1 MKIVHIFRS
10 EPTPAVEKLANI
22 LSEGQEAIRFPL
34 YEGPVDYDRLIELVF
49 SNDNDK
55 VISWW

>member
-1 MKIVHIFRS
+1 MKILHIFRS
-10 EPTPAVEKLANI
+10 EPTPDVEKLAAI
-22 LSEGQEAIRFPL
+22 LSEGQEALRFPL

-49 SNDNDK
+49 SNDK

>member
-1 MKIVHIFRS
+1 MKIVHLFRS
-10 EPTPAVEKLANI
+10 EPTPEVEELTRI
-22 LSEGQEAIRFPL
+22 LSEGQEVIRFPL

-49 SNDNDK
+49 SNDK

>member
-1 MKIVHIFRS
+1 MKLLHVFRS
-10 EPTPAVEKLANI
+10 EPTAEVEKLANI

-34 YEGPVDYDRLIELVF
+34 YKGPVDYDRLIERVF
-49 SNDNDK
+49 ANDK

>member
-10 EPTPAVEKLANI
+10 EPTPDVEKLTNI
-22 LSEGQEAIRFPL
+22 LSEGQDAVRFPL
-34 YEGPVDYDRLIELVF
+34 YEGPVDYDRLIDLIF
-49 SNDNDK
+49 SSDK

>member
-1 MKIVHIFRS
+1 MKILHIFRS
-10 EPTPAVEKLANI
+10 EPTPDVAKLTNI

-34 YEGPVDYDRLIELVF
+34 YEGPVDYDRLIKLIF
-49 SNDNDK
+49 SNEK

>member
-1 MKIVHIFRS
+1 MKIVHIFRT
-10 EPTPAVEKLANI
+10 EPTPDVEKLTTI

-34 YEGPVDYDRLIELVF
+34 YKGLVDYDRLIELVF
-49 SNDNDK
+49 SSDK

>member
-1 MKIVHIFRS
+1 MKILHIFRS
-10 EPTPAVEKLANI
+10 EPTADVEKLTSI
-22 LSEGQEAIRFPL
+22 LSEGQEAIRVPL

-49 SNDNDK
+49 SNDK

>member
-1 MKIVHIFRS
+1 MKILHILRS
-10 EPTPAVEKLANI
+10 EPTPEVEKLTNL
-22 LSEGQEAIRFPL
+22 LSEGQETIRFPL

-49 SNDNDK
+49 ANDK

>member
-10 EPTPAVEKLANI
+10 QPAPEVEKLANI
-22 LSEGQEAIRFPL
+22 LSEGQEAVRFPL
-34 YEGPVDYDRLIELVF
+34 YEAPVDYDRLIELIF
-49 SNDNDK
+49 SNDK

>member
-1 MKIVHIFRS
+1 MKILHLFRS
-10 EPTPAVEKLANI
+10 EPTPDVEKLTTI

-34 YEGPVDYDRLIELVF
+34 YKGLVDYDRLIELVF
-49 SNDNDK
+49 SNDK

>member
-1 MKIVHIFRS
+1 MKIVHLFRS
-10 EPTPAVEKLANI
+10 EPNPEVEELTRI

-49 SNDNDK
+49 SHDK

>member
-1 MKIVHIFRS
+1 MKILHIFRS
-10 EPTPAVEKLANI
+10 EPTPDVEKLAAL
-22 LSEGQEAIRFPL
+22 LSEGQEALRFPL

-49 SNDNDK
+49 SNDK

>member
-1 MKIVHIFRS
+1 MKIVHLFRS
-10 EPTPAVEKLANI
+10 EPTPDVEKLTHI

-34 YEGPVDYDRLIELVF
+34 YEGPVDYDRLIELIF
-49 SNDNDK
+49 SNDK